1 MSNQPFVFNF
11 LEELNYEKILMNNT
25 NPLELIERLN
35 ISKKGNSRSSPKIL
49 ILTKKIDIESDLLGI
64 QFLKNGI
71 DYIKITEEDIPLNF
85 HFEFKIGKSND
96 SILHLEKRK
105 FNTDEIKIILFRYF
119 DPKFLNYYSG
129 GVYQMYFAQ
138 QWYQAFNCLPIA
150 LDALWINNPQRT
162 FDAENRL
169 NQLLS
174 AQRLGFNIPETVIT
188 NDMEAAKRFFKR
200 FPKSTIVKVLHH
212 HEIYLDQKSYRFL
225 TNKIET
231 SHSSKFNELTYA
243 PVIFQKRIENDSEIR
258 VTVVNDKAFSCR
270 ISTIKEK
277 QDFSDLHKIKEKEL
291 IFSEINL
298 GKKMEKQCI
307 KLNRELGLHV
317 SSIDFIQNKN
327 GELFF
332 LEINPI
338 GDWNWIEKHT
348 NLPITKSM
356 FDFVNSLIKK
366 DRFNDSQMYY
376 F

>member
-35 ISKKGNSRSSPKIL
+35 ISKKGNSSSSPKIL

-129 GVYQMYFAQ
+129 GVYQMYSAQ

-162 FDAENRL
+162 FESENRL

-174 AQRLGFNIPETVIT
+174 AQRLRFSIPETLIT
-188 NDMEAAKRFFKR
+188 NEMEAAKKFFKR

-212 HEIYLDQKSYRFL
+212 HEIYLYQKSYRFL
-225 TNKIET
+225 TNNIEI
-231 SHSSKFNELTYA
+231 SHLPKFNELTYA
-243 PVIFQKRIENDSEIR
+243 PVIFQKKIENDSEIR
-258 VTVVNDKAFSCR
+258 VTVVNDKTFSCR
-270 ISTIKEK
+270 ISTIRDKRH
-277 QDFSDLHKIKEKEL
+277 FSDLHKIKEKEL
-291 IFSEINL
+291 TFSEINL
-298 GKKMEKQCI
+298 GKKMEKLCV
-307 KLNRELGLHV
+307 KLNRSLGLLV
-317 SSIDFIQNKN
+317 SSIDFVQSKN
-327 GELFF
+327 GELLF

-356 FDFVNSLIKK
+356 FDFVNDLLKG
-366 DRFNDSQMYY
+366 NGWNGP
-376 F
+376 